1 MGEIK
6 MTIYIGYELNNEL
19 SKLIKKAEEK
29 RLIFLESLRITREN
43 RKGATNSPEMIEK
56 FIEWEMKPAKEKF
69 ELEINQINTYITEK
83 IKEYSQKWSKK
94 EIEKIDFSK
103 LKYIME
109 FSKFDIPDELFEEIV
124 FEILGYEANN
134 LKMLRITRE
143 ILGNRKIGKLF
154 TRLDKEKELE
164 KLINKDLEKYL
175 DFELEPQTEMSFEEK
190 YRPFLNAIEEI
201 QTKVLEIKTGR

>member
-1 MGEIK
+1 

-29 RLIFLESLRITREN
+29 RLIFLESLRITRESH
-43 RKGATNSPEMIEK
+43 KGVWGSPEEIEK
-56 FIEWEMKPAKEKF
+56 NIMQNMKPVKEKF
-69 ELEINQINTYITEK
+69 ELEINQINAEITGN
-83 IKEYSQKWSKK
+83 IKEYSQKWGKK

-109 FSKFDIPDELFEEIV
+109 FSKFDIPDKLFEEIII
-124 FEILGYEANN
+124 EILGYEANN
-134 LKMLRITRE
+134 LKMLRIIRE

-164 KLINKDLEKYL
+164 KLINKDLEKHL
-175 DFELEPQTEMSFEEK
+175 DFKLEPQTEMSFEEK
-190 YRPFLNAIEEI
+190 YRPFLNVIEEI

>member
-1 MGEIK
+1 

-19 SKLIKKAEEK
+19 SKLIAKAEEK
-29 RLIFLESLRITREN
+29 RLIFLESLRITRESHE
-43 RKGATNSPEMIEK
+43 GAWGSPEEIEK
-56 FIEWEMKPAKEKF
+56 NITQNMKPVKEKF
-69 ELEINQINTYITEK
+69 EIEIKQINADITGN

-94 EIEKIDFSK
+94 EIEKIDFDK

-134 LKMLRITRE
+134 LKMLRIIRE

-164 KLINKDLEKYL
+164 KLINKEFTRTEFSVLLTEKI
-175 DFELEPQTEMSFEEK
+175 TGG
-190 YRPFLNAIEEI
+190 I
-201 QTKVLEIKTGR
+201 QDGEN

>member
-1 MGEIK
+1 

-29 RLIFLESLRITREN
+29 RLIFLESLRITRESH
-43 RKGATNSPEMIEK
+43 KDATNSPEMIEK
-56 FIEWEMKPAKEKF
+56 FIEWEMKPVKEKF

-83 IKEYSQKWSKK
+83 IKEYSQKWGKK

-109 FSKFDIPDELFEEIV
+109 FSKFDIPDKLFEEIII
-124 FEILGYEANN
+124 EILGYEANN
-134 LKMLRITRE
+134 LKMLRIIRE

>member
-1 MGEIK
+1 

-29 RLIFLESLRITREN
+29 RLIFLESLRITRESY
-43 RKGATNSPEMIEK
+43 KGVWGSPEEIEK
-56 FIEWEMKPAKEKF
+56 NITQNMKPVKEKF
-69 ELEINQINTYITEK
+69 EIEIKQINADITGN

-94 EIEKIDFSK
+94 EIEKIDFDK
-103 LKYIME
+103 LKYIIE
-109 FSKFDIPDELFEEIV
+109 FSKFDIPDKLFEEIII
-124 FEILGYEANN
+124 EILGYEANN
-134 LKMLRITRE
+134 LKMLRIIRE
-143 ILGNRKIGKLF
+143 VLGNRKIEKLF

>member
-1 MGEIK
+1 
-6 MTIYIGYELNNEL
+6 MTICIGYELNNEL

-29 RLIFLESLRITREN
+29 RLIFLESLRITRESY
-43 RKGATNSPEMIEK
+43 KGVWGSPEEIEK
-56 FIEWEMKPAKEKF
+56 NITQNMKPVKEKF
-69 ELEINQINTYITEK
+69 ELEIKQINADITGN

-109 FSKFDIPDELFEEIV
+109 FSKFDIPDKLFEEIII
-124 FEILGYEANN
+124 EILGYEANN
-134 LKMLRITRE
+134 LKMLRIIRE

>member
-1 MGEIK
+1 

-29 RLIFLESLRITREN
+29 RLIFLESLRITRESY
-43 RKGATNSPEMIEK
+43 KGATNSPEMIEK
-56 FIEWEMKPAKEKF
+56 FIEWEMKPVKEKF

-175 DFELEPQTEMSFEEK
+175 DFELESQTEMSFEEK

>member
-1 MGEIK
+1 

-29 RLIFLESLRITREN
+29 RLIFLESLRITRESHE
-43 RKGATNSPEMIEK
+43 GTWGSPEEIEK
-56 FIEWEMKPAKEKF
+56 NITQNMKPVKEKF
-69 ELEINQINTYITEK
+69 EIEIKQINADITGN

-94 EIEKIDFSK
+94 EIEKIDFDK

-134 LKMLRITRE
+134 LKMLRIIRE

-164 KLINKDLEKYL
+164 KLTNKDLEKYL

>member
-1 MGEIK
+1 

-175 DFELEPQTEMSFEEK
+175 DFELESQTEMSFEEK

>member
-1 MGEIK
+1 

>member
-1 MGEIK
+1 

-29 RLIFLESLRITREN
+29 RLIFLESLRITRESH
-43 RKGATNSPEMIEK
+43 KGVWGLPEEIEK
-56 FIEWEMKPAKEKF
+56 NITQNMKPVKEKF
-69 ELEINQINTYITEK
+69 EIEIKQINADITGN
-83 IKEYSQKWSKK
+83 IKEYSQKWNKK
-94 EIEKIDFSK
+94 EIEKIDFDK
-103 LKYIME
+103 LKYIIE
-109 FSKFDIPDELFEEIV
+109 FSKFDIPDELFEEIII
-124 FEILGYEANN
+124 EILGYEANN
-134 LKMLRITRE
+134 LKMLRIIRE

>member
-1 MGEIK
+1 

-29 RLIFLESLRITREN
+29 RLIFLESLRITRESY
-43 RKGATNSPEMIEK
+43 KGVWGSPEEIEK
-56 FIEWEMKPAKEKF
+56 NITQNMKPVKEKF
-69 ELEINQINTYITEK
+69 ELEINQINAEITGN
-83 IKEYSQKWSKK
+83 IKEYSQKWGKK

-109 FSKFDIPDELFEEIV
+109 FSKFDIPDKLFEEIII
-124 FEILGYEANN
+124 EILGYEANN
-134 LKMLRITRE
+134 LKMLRIIRE

>member
-1 MGEIK
+1 

-29 RLIFLESLRITREN
+29 RLIFLESLRITRESH
-43 RKGATNSPEMIEK
+43 KDATNSPEMIEK
-56 FIEWEMKPAKEKF
+56 FIEWEMKPVKEKF
-69 ELEINQINTYITEK
+69 ELEINQINTYITKK
-83 IKEYSQKWSKK
+83 IKEYSQKWGKK

-109 FSKFDIPDELFEEIV
+109 FSKFDIPDELFEEIII
-124 FEILGYEANN
+124 EILGYEANN
-134 LKMLRITRE
+134 LKMLKITRE
-143 ILGNRKIGKLF
+143 VLGNRKIEKLF
-154 TRLDKEKELE
+154 TRLDREKELE

>member
-1 MGEIK
+1 

-175 DFELEPQTEMSFEEK
+175 DFELEPQT
-190 YRPFLNAIEEI
+190 
-201 QTKVLEIKTGR
+201 

>member
-1 MGEIK
+1 
-6 MTIYIGYELNNEL
+6 MTVYIGYELNNEL

>member
-1 MGEIK
+1 

-43 RKGATNSPEMIEK
+43 HKDATNSPEMIEK
-56 FIEWEMKPAKEKF
+56 FIEWEMKPVKEKF

-154 TRLDKEKELE
+154 TRLDREKELE

-175 DFELEPQTEMSFEEK
+175 DFELESQTEMSFEEK

>member
-1 MGEIK
+1 

-19 SKLIKKAEEK
+19 SKLIAKAEEK

-69 ELEINQINTYITEK
+69 EIEIKQINADITGN

-94 EIEKIDFSK
+94 EIEKIDFDK

-134 LKMLRITRE
+134 LKMLRIIRE